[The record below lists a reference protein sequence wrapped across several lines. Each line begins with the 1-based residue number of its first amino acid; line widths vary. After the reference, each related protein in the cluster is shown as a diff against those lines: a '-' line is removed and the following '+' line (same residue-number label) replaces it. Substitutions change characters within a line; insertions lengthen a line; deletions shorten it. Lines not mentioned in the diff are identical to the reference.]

1 MTTGGVRMEEIIEVT
16 VGALYR
22 LAGEN
27 YNRMIIRQQSVIPI
41 LLQLLFNGVE
51 NIQVSSNC

>member
-1 MTTGGVRMEEIIEVT
+1 MEEIIEVT

-51 NIQVSSNC
+51 NIQVSHNSVNF